1 MKTSRTKQE
10 TELQRKEVLYLR
22 YGSEAP
28 SVDNLPAALLPLT
41 IVAKLMQLKIGRVK
55 YLHSSYF
62 AMHKQPPRESL
73 FVPKYRPVPKGRAR
87 VTEANLTPEEFEYLA
102 CPENLQAWA
111 HLSLLGRCVMFH
123 RRFPERWLGRVT
135 LGRILR
141 KAGLRKKAVTV
152 RNLPQ
157 RRTLRLEEFA
167 NRTLAL
173 QAEIEKILEQKGH
186 LVFADEALF
195 KARDFQMAAWS
206 LPGQNVQVEDRTG
219 RQLCQAVCAA
229 VCSCHRLLTFAI
241 EDESFTKES
250 FGSFLEQ
257 VRDACGDEPVHLFLD
272 NSGVHKA
279 CRAKMKE
286 LGITPVWN
294 LAYLPEYNCGV
305 ERYWAQLKAYFR
317 PLLLKKM
324 LLGPRAKDT
333 PLRDAVRQTIKE
345 VSTASI
351 PAFCAAGLEA
361 LRRDAAAIRY
371 ERKLQEVSVLAS
383 AGSPLR
389 E

>member
-1 MKTSRTKQE
+1 ME
-10 TELQRKEVLYLR
+10 
-22 YGSEAP
+22 
-28 SVDNLPAALLPLT
+28 LPL
-41 IVAKLMQLKIGRVK
+41 GRVK
-55 YLHSSYF
+55 YLDRSYF
-62 AMHKQPPRESL
+62 AQHKQPPRQSL

-87 VTEANLTPEEFEYLA
+87 VTQANLTPEEFEYLT
-102 CPENLQAWA
+102 CPGNLQAWA

-152 RNLPQ
+152 RNQPQ
-157 RRTLRLEEFA
+157 RRTQRLEEFE

-173 QAEIEKILEQKGH
+173 QEEIEKIQAKKGH

-229 VCSCHRLLTFAI
+229 VCPCHQLLSFAI
-241 EDESFTKES
+241 EEVSFTKETFS
-250 FGSFLEQ
+250 SFLEQ
-257 VRDACGDEPVHLFLD
+257 VRDACGDEPVYLFLD
-272 NSGVHKA
+272 NCGVHKA
-279 CRAKMKE
+279 CRGKMAQ
-286 LGITPVWN
+286 LDITPVWN
-294 LAYLPEYNCGV
+294 LAYMPEYNCAV

-345 VSTASI
+345 VSTTSI

-361 LRRDAAAIRY
+361 LNRDAAAIRY
-371 ERKLQEVSVLAS
+371 ERKLQQVSVLAS
-383 AGSPLR
+383 VGSL
-389 E
+389 EKK